1 MIRSIEVT
9 STRWMKETKE
19 QNARKN
25 VDQKLQGMS
34 KMEQAHCEQLQ
45 AVLCLGSQQ
54 HTE

>member
-1 MIRSIEVT
+1 
-9 STRWMKETKE
+9 MKETKE

-25 VDQKLQGMS
+25 VDQKLQG
-34 KMEQAHCEQLQ
+34 MEQAHCEQLQ